1 MAEATDTG
9 TTGTDTSTRAEDAL
23 DRKDRKDRPEPKLYI
38 MLLKDGAVALA
49 ALSIWAAADTW
60 YQVTGLWLAQAVAVA
75 DGILAGILL
84 AALFHEWGHYAGARY
99 AGAVAPRVSPPGLT
113 LFRYI
118 FDFSANDS
126 RQFHHMTY
134 GGHIGH
140 WGIFLLLFILLPMD
154 ALGRIALVSGAFGFV
169 AFATFIEYNVVK
181 DTWAGAD
188 PETRLQAL
196 GSKDFQQATV
206 IGALAGLFLLAALS

>member
-1 MAEATDTG
+1 MAEATPVNENEEVGPSESDSEAG
-9 TTGTDTSTRAEDAL
+9 ERAQ
-23 DRKDRKDRPEPKLYI
+23 REPQLWL

-75 DGILAGILL
+75 DGILVGVLL
-84 AALFHEWGHYAGARY
+84 AALLHEWGHYAGAKY
-99 AGAVAPRVSPPGLT
+99 AGAVAPRVTPPGLT
-113 LFRYI
+113 LFRYK
-118 FDFSANDS
+118 FDFSTNDS
-126 RQFHHMTY
+126 RQFHYMTY

-140 WGIFLLLFILLPMD
+140 WAIFLLLLIMLPLD
-154 ALGRIALVSGAFGFV
+154 ALGRIALVSGSFGFIG
-169 AFATFIEYNVVK
+169 FATVIEYNVVK

-188 PETRLQAL
+188 PQTRLQAL
-196 GSKDFQQATV
+196 TSKDFQQASV